1 MTNTQD
7 SDMNSEEDLYYFET
21 DHLALRGNKD
31 YSEVLKNLLILCA
44 QREQA
49 IKDYSKAVEL
59 KKEALADPAKV
70 LEKIIKGESLGMPD
84 MHNMPELPVID
95 WSKYDIKIP
104 EESFKLIYSDGTES
118 SKKKHETPKK
128 ESKISHGVCSLH
140 RIILIIIFHNAT
152 VTEVDN

>member
-1 MTNTQD
+1 MY
-7 SDMNSEEDLYYFET
+7 L
-21 DHLALRGNKD
+21 
-31 YSEVLKNLLILCA
+31 
-44 QREQA
+44 
-49 IKDYSKAVEL
+49 SKCNISQL
-59 KKEALADPAKV
+59 
-70 LEKIIKGESLGMPD
+70 S
-84 MHNMPELPVID
+84 HNIFQLPVID

-128 ESKISHGVCSLH
+128 ESKISHGVGNLH

>member
-49 IKDYSKAVEL
+49 IKVVDV
-59 KKEALADPAKV
+59 
-70 LEKIIKGESLGMPD
+70 
-84 MHNMPELPVID
+84 
-95 WSKYDIKIP
+95 
-104 EESFKLIYSDGTES
+104 
-118 SKKKHETPKK
+118 
-128 ESKISHGVCSLH
+128 VC
-140 RIILIIIFHNAT
+140 
-152 VTEVDN
+152 